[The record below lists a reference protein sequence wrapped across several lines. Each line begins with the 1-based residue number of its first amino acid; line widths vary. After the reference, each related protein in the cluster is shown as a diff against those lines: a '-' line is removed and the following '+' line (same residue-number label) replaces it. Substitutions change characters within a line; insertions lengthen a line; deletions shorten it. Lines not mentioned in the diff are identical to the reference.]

1 MNTSESDLINKTF
14 YPGWLMVSQLR
25 CGQPVTDGEALYR
38 QACRWVTEAREAL
51 TAGGVSEA
59 SAEQMLYAYCA
70 LLDESVLN
78 RASQDDGYRRWR
90 KDPLQA
96 RFFSTLNAGEEL
108 WERIRQLLREP
119 TADAAVLTCFYRTL
133 QLGFV
138 GQYRAE
144 DDERREDVAKALG
157 ARGPAVQHDPGGA
170 GGGSCLPA
178 AQRTADVLVR
188 LGGWHCGAGGAVVDL
203 LRHAVTDGGADSR
216 AGIRDA

>member
-14 YPGWLMVSQLR
+14 YPGWLMASQLR

-119 TADAAVLTCFYRTL
+119 TADAAVLTCFFRTL
-133 QLGFV
+133 QLDLSDSTAPRMTNGV
-138 GQYRAE
+138 RTW
-144 DDERREDVAKALG
+144 RKRL
-157 ARGPAVQHDPGGA
+157 ARG
-170 GGGSCLPA
+170 
-178 AQRTADVLVR
+178 
-188 LGGWHCGAGGAVVDL
+188 
-203 LRHAVTDGGADSR
+203 SR
-216 AGIRDA
+216 RSA

>member
-1 MNTSESDLINKTF
+1 MNTSESDLINITF

-119 TADAAVLTCFYRTL
+119 TADAAVLTCFFRTL

-138 GQYRAE
+138 GQY
-144 DDERREDVAKALG
+144 
-157 ARGPAVQHDPGGA
+157 
-170 GGGSCLPA
+170 
-178 AQRTADVLVR
+178 
-188 LGGWHCGAGGAVVDL
+188 
-203 LRHAVTDGGADSR
+203 
-216 AGIRDA
+216 

>member
-90 KDPLQA
+90 
-96 RFFSTLNAGEEL
+96 
-108 WERIRQLLREP
+108 RIRCR
-119 TADAAVLTCFYRTL
+119 
-133 QLGFV
+133 
-138 GQYRAE
+138 RAFSALSTPGKSSGTDSASCCE
-144 DDERREDVAKALG
+144 SPRRM
-157 ARGPAVQHDPGGA
+157 RQ
-170 GGGSCLPA
+170 C
-178 AQRTADVLVR
+178 
-188 LGGWHCGAGGAVVDL
+188 
-203 LRHAVTDGGADSR
+203 
-216 AGIRDA
+216 

>member
-90 KDPLQA
+90 K
-96 RFFSTLNAGEEL
+96 
-108 WERIRQLLREP
+108 
-119 TADAAVLTCFYRTL
+119 
-133 QLGFV
+133 
-138 GQYRAE
+138 
-144 DDERREDVAKALG
+144 
-157 ARGPAVQHDPGGA
+157 
-170 GGGSCLPA
+170 
-178 AQRTADVLVR
+178 
-188 LGGWHCGAGGAVVDL
+188 
-203 LRHAVTDGGADSR
+203 
-216 AGIRDA
+216 

>member
-119 TADAAVLTCFYRTL
+119 TAD
-133 QLGFV
+133 
-138 GQYRAE
+138 
-144 DDERREDVAKALG
+144 
-157 ARGPAVQHDPGGA
+157 
-170 GGGSCLPA
+170 
-178 AQRTADVLVR
+178 VLVR

-203 LRHAVTDGGADSR
+203 LLRAVTDGGADSR